1 MALPVLGLAVLL
13 GLAAKLFLVGN
24 AGRGEAT
31 LKAPAPPLPSVLATV
46 DGFPLTREEVLA
58 GLARDPAPTL
68 DAIREAVGSL
78 VEARLLSQAAEAMDP
93 SGKAKLAPE
102 AVLAEQVLV
111 EPGEVETL
119 WDRNRRIFWGDIQ
132 SVRHVSAAT
141 EGEAGLLRASLLAPD
156 GQQGPPAAFP
166 TVEQVGP
173 GALAPELEQ
182 VLSSL
187 QPGETSRP
195 IQADGRYHV
204 VQLIRRK
211 PAVEVGFSD
220 WQARLREA
228 IRAERWHR
236 ERTRWLRLREACAEV
251 AGDPR
256 FLPPSPAEAQAHF
269 LVHPETVAVVNGR
282 DITRDDLLGR
292 IRQAR
297 AMGKD
302 GARHHHGHEPSE
314 AEFRTALLK
323 KIESVV
329 VLQEGERRGV
339 TLDERELDERYRA
352 LRSGFSS
359 DAELEAMLRDNATSL
374 EEWRRSMRNGLLLL
388 KTEMTEW
395 QRLPVDDAE
404 VEIYWR
410 ENRAAFAR
418 DRIKGVRFDFEA
430 EPAARAARA
439 RLDGGAPAV
448 GEPPSRWF
456 TMDQLPREVWSE
468 AWAARPGAAIGPV
481 RTPGGY
487 VVMRITARQEADAQ
501 TAKDH
506 REAITGILR
515 RSRWLQEER
524 LRWVLS
530 LMERSTVWN
539 RFDLTLKLGAQIPVV
554 AGARGKSAL
563 VLVAR
568 ASTCEAGLCE
578 AVVRR
583 WSDGVPLEVV
593 TGPRAELIAR
603 DWNLPTL
610 PWVFAVN
617 DAGTVV
623 GECAGPITEAIL
635 TRLASR
641 LSSTHKAGSEGGRSA
656 RSVEVRRARG

>member
-1 MALPVLGLAVLL
+1 MVLPVLGLALLL
-13 GLAAKLFLVGN
+13 GLAAGGLLLSRG
-24 AGRGEAT
+24 AGGGGSVAT
-31 LKAPAPPLPSVLATV
+31 ATAPVPPLPPVLATV
-46 DGFPLTREEVLA
+46 DGLPLTRDEVLA

-78 VEARLLSQAAEAMDP
+78 VEARLLSQAAETMDP
-93 SGKAKLAPE
+93 SGKAKLAPDE
-102 AVLAEQVLV
+102 VLAGQVLV
-111 EPGEVETL
+111 EPSEVEAL
-119 WDRNRRIFWGDIQ
+119 WNRNRRIFWGDIQ
-132 SVRHVSAAT
+132 SIRHVSAPT
-141 EGEAGLLRASLLAPD
+141 EGEAGLLRASLLSPD
-156 GQQGPPAAFP
+156 GPQGPPTAVP
-166 TVEQVGP
+166 VKQIGP

-182 VLSSL
+182 ILSSL

-204 VQLIRRK
+204 VQLVQRK

-220 WQARLREA
+220 WQARLMEA

-236 ERTRWLRLREACAEV
+236 ERARWLRLREACAEV
-251 AGDPR
+251 TGDPR
-256 FLPPSPAEAQAHF
+256 ILPPSPVAAQAHF
-269 LVHPETVAVVNGR
+269 LAHPETVAVVNGR
-282 DITRDDLLGR
+282 DITREELLDR
-292 IRQAR
+292 IRQVR
-297 AMGKD
+297 TMGMD
-302 GARHHHGHEPSE
+302 GGRHHHGHEPSE
-314 AEFRTALLK
+314 PELRTALLK
-323 KIESVV
+323 MIESVV

-339 TLDERELDERYRA
+339 TLDEREMDERYRA
-352 LRSGFSS
+352 LRSGFAS
-359 DAELEAMLRDNATSL
+359 DAELEAMLRDNATSP

-388 KTEMTEW
+388 KTEMTEL

-404 VEIYWR
+404 IEIYWR

-439 RLDGGAPAV
+439 RLDGGAPDR

-456 TMDQLPREVWSE
+456 TMDQLPREVWGE

-501 TAKDH
+501 TAEDH
-506 REAITGILR
+506 RETITGILR

-530 LMERSTVWN
+530 LMERSTIWN
-539 RFDLTLKLGAQIPVV
+539 RFDVTLKLGGRVP
-554 AGARGKSAL
+554 AGASVPGRPA
-563 VLVAR
+563 VILVAR
-568 ASTCEAGLCE
+568 AGTCEAGLCE
-578 AVVRR
+578 AVVQRGTGR
-583 WSDGVPLEVV
+583 VPLKVL
-593 TGPRAELIAR
+593 TGTRADAMAR

-610 PWVFAVN
+610 PWAFAMD

-623 GECAGPITEAIL
+623 GECPGPVTEDIL
-635 TRLASR
+635 KRLA
-641 LSSTHKAGSEGGRSA
+641 A
-656 RSVEVRRARG
+656 RVARGEEARRARG